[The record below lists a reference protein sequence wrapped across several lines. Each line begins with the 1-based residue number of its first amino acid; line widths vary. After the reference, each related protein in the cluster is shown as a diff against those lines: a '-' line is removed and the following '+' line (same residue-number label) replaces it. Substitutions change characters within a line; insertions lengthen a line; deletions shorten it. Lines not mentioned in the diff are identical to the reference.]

1 MDVQL
6 KRKERLSGSLPYHG
20 FSQLKLNTLPH
31 VSRPRPSLGHGVTLI
46 AGLGRQK
53 PCPWGKQRSVPQRSA
68 ILACRTPRR
77 FWSKH
82 LIWTLFRTKHPWTEK
97 GPEFNEEKNVPHRRF
112 SPEKIS
118 QALSFRLTLLQRPR
132 SFLNSFFRRC
142 QRFGRRSRER
152 RRREICKK
160 SHVGDG

>member
-1 MDVQL
+1 MP
-6 KRKERLSGSLPYHG
+6 SLP
-20 FSQLKLNTLPH
+20 SVAPVPRSAM
-31 VSRPRPSLGHGVTLI
+31 VSLLLLGWVDKNRVRG
-46 AGLGRQK
+46 
-53 PCPWGKQRSVPQRSA
+53 GKHRSVPQRSA

-97 GPEFNEEKNVPHRRF
+97 GPEFNEEKNVPHSRF

-118 QALSFRLTLLQRPR
+118 QALSFRLTLLQRLR